1 MDEAKFFESFQF
13 NIYTPARYRL
23 TDYSKRP
30 IPRHYFGCLVRGT
43 AIIKSEKTELSLKPG
58 EIFYIPKGLTYQS
71 QWFGDEEKKIE
82 FYSFGFGFSPTDKSF
97 ALQKIAPN
105 AKAEELFSQLC
116 REVPATEKG
125 IGLLYHFFGE
135 VCRDMKQ
142 AEKKHINPTIDLA
155 RKYMSEH
162 TDAKISD
169 VARHCSI
176 SQSGIYLLFKQ
187 NLNRTP
193 NEVRLEIICDKAVEL
208 LSTTSLSVQE
218 ISDRLGFS
226 STSYFRKTLKAYTG
240 KAPLEIRRESTYT
253 FWR

>member
-1 MDEAKFFESFQF
+1 
-13 NIYTPARYRL
+13 
-23 TDYSKRP
+23 
-30 IPRHYFGCLVRGT
+30 
-43 AIIKSEKTELSLKPG
+43 
-58 EIFYIPKGLTYQS
+58 
-71 QWFGDEEKKIE
+71 
-82 FYSFGFGFSPTDKSF
+82 
-97 ALQKIAPN
+97 
-105 AKAEELFSQLC
+105 
-116 REVPATEKG
+116 
-125 IGLLYHFFGE
+125 
-135 VCRDMKQ
+135 
-142 AEKKHINPTIDLA
+142 
-155 RKYMSEH
+155 MSEH

>member
-82 FYSFGFGFSPTDKSF
+82 FYSFGFGFSPTGKSF

-105 AKAEELFSQLC
+105 LK
-116 REVPATEKG
+116 
-125 IGLLYHFFGE
+125 
-135 VCRDMKQ
+135 
-142 AEKKHINPTIDLA
+142 LA
-155 RKYMSEH
+155 YYTWFWS
-162 TDAKISD
+162 AFPWS
-169 VARHCSI
+169 
-176 SQSGIYLLFKQ
+176 
-187 NLNRTP
+187 TP
-193 NEVRLEIICDKAVEL
+193 VKNHPEWFV
-208 LSTTSLSVQE
+208 
-218 ISDRLGFS
+218 
-226 STSYFRKTLKAYTG
+226 KTLRNGSPASWFPGVNVNYLRFWKF
-240 KAPLEIRRESTYT
+240 KESRDEAVAITT
-253 FWR
+253 LRQTTLNCRN